1 MIHVI
6 TIHTLVVRSI
16 KFIVQHWMKYSLRG
30 WSRRITAC
38 ILVHVSF
45 PKFPEIFIYL
55 IILPAMKLAAMLYN
69 WQTEKIFLS
78 KLSNFYLN
86 YRKEIHLWEHKYIL
100 FIVFYTCCIFFFL
113 IDGEVLEKYRS
124 RLRELLVG
132 VSQRLE
138 MAVESRSRSN
148 LFKNLCNICNT
159 THFFHSELLLPSS
172 CFLMFVF
179 SLQT

>member
-1 MIHVI
+1 MYHISKVS
-6 TIHTLVVRSI
+6 L
-16 KFIVQHWMKYSLRG
+16 KYSFI
-30 WSRRITAC
+30 WSFYQQLNLLQCFIIDKPRRF
-38 ILVHVSF
+38 SF
-45 PKFPEIFIYL
+45 QSCQIFTWI
-55 IILPAMKLAAMLYN
+55 
-69 WQTEKIFLS
+69 
-78 KLSNFYLN
+78 
-86 YRKEIHLWEHKYIL
+86 RKEIHLWEHKYIL
-100 FIVFYTCCIFFFL
+100 FIVFYTCCIFFF

-148 LFKNLCNICNT
+148 LLKNLCNICNT

-179 SLQT
+179 SLQTLEVYQ